1 MRKQTMIVEQINV
14 LQMGPKEEE
23 RPEALALARAC
34 SLISAL
40 DVLSPRCPCTCAYKL
55 SHKI

>member
-1 MRKQTMIVEQINV
+1 MIVEQINV